1 MASALS
7 SPPAQD
13 QFYQLG
19 GTLKADAPCYVRR
32 KADTDLLKHLHDH
45 QFCYVLTSRQMGKS
59 SLMVQT
65 KTRLSEANTRVVV
78 VDLSKIGQNVTPE
91 QWYYGLLLPMGQE
104 LQLRSELREL
114 WASGDETHRSMGPM
128 QRWMFAIREVILPSV
143 PGNIVVFIDEIDAVR
158 GLPFSTDEFFA
169 GIRQIYNERTIDP
182 ELERITFCLLGVAKP
197 SDLIRNVNTTPF
209 NIGQRIVLTYFT
221 ETEAEPL
228 LAGLGRDEEIARKLL
243 SRILWWTGGHPYLTQ
258 RLCANIAQDYSVT
271 SNADVDRVCSDNFL
285 SSRAREEDNNLIFV
299 RDVVLKKEADRA
311 SLLDLYSHILA
322 GEKIKDD
329 DTSPLVDTLRLAGL
343 VGVRENR
350 LVVRNRIYSHVFDK
364 QWIRNNMPDAEL
376 RRQKR
381 AFYKGLTR
389 AAGVAAVILLIV
401 AVGVVL
407 LQEKTKQLT
416 LRNYASDMREV
427 QEAFDAGNFGIGTSL
442 LKQWMLQVVQPNGK
456 FVLPAER
463 AQGGFEWEWLWSR
476 YSGQSATTYLNH
488 WDEVRSVAISPK
500 GSFVATGGQDSTV
513 RIFDNRQKCVGT
525 QTPSLKD
532 GGCRAAS
539 DTPGC
544 VTDRSTKPPPGTP
557 VIPSPNP
564 CYGLLSVLLV
574 DSMGKYPKDLIDEDF
589 AKPLTLTEPTFDKGK
604 MVEGRSGVDQ
614 AVEKLFKDPKNNRA
628 DQLESNN
635 SDPKHPRPNVL
646 PGVMSV
652 QFSPDGAWLAIA
664 TGSWRSGADLPTGG
678 VGKVYLWSVSDP
690 SRIFAAPTQHKLTI
704 DAVTFNPHPAGPAKI
719 EFATAGS
726 DGDAEFFQIP
736 PGGGT
741 PQEERSGK
749 RTYKRTASIS
759 AGKGMNAA
767 AFSPNGRYYAMVFG
781 DGHMAVKDMLAPDT
795 AKIKI
800 PLLDAS
806 GLMSVAFYDD
816 NKILVGTRDGQILEV
831 DRATLQPYKV
841 ADSGQGLVSSLT
853 VSTDR
858 KILIST
864 GSNATV
870 QVWRL
875 QDHHQQVRQLQ
886 DHGHLEAWDGN
897 LLLGHRLEAYSAA
910 ISPHNELIVSGSADK
925 SVRFWDMQEKMD
937 CRSEKT
943 EDCYPVYAS
952 RPSTYLDAG
961 AVAGVAF
968 SPDGR
973 QLAQIRGVAAKNG
986 ATGHAT
992 PVGFYDLETQQWT
1005 SLPEQNGVGTA
1016 LAYSRDGKY
1025 VATAF
1030 ADKDHSVAL
1039 WNAKPAD
1046 RAPAYVPYSLPIP
1059 HNSIT
1064 GAFTTLAFSPDG
1076 VLAGSGSAKDATTTI
1091 SKAGP
1096 IVLWRPAADGGLP
1109 YRVSEVIVP
1118 SSDKL
1123 NRGGITFSKDG
1134 KMFAACTDNTVEV
1147 WNTSDLYRSSTA
1159 SPRVLDGSETPDG
1172 TGKLL
1177 NNCRSLAFSDDGDW
1191 LAAGTYSGEIAVW
1204 NTQRIWNQSKL
1215 WFTPAWRRLTGDGYW
1230 PIYQDNT
1237 TGIEKPGPVEAQIL
1251 SPPAAGAAINA
1262 IKFSPSIP
1270 GARDGYRPVLAYATS
1285 DAKILLWDVMT
1296 QRPLPPIIVHT
1307 GGVLS
1312 IDFSPNGRCL
1322 ASGSS
1327 DKTLRITPT
1336 ADPDLKGSMD
1346 WIPYGSFWSSCV
1358 DASKPQ

>member
-1 MASALS
+1 
-7 SPPAQD
+7 
-13 QFYQLG
+13 
-19 GTLKADAPCYVRR
+19 
-32 KADTDLLKHLHDH
+32 
-45 QFCYVLTSRQMGKS
+45 
-59 SLMVQT
+59 
-65 KTRLSEANTRVVV
+65 
-78 VDLSKIGQNVTPE
+78 
-91 QWYYGLLLPMGQE
+91 
-104 LQLRSELREL
+104 
-114 WASGDETHRSMGPM
+114 
-128 QRWMFAIREVILPSV
+128 
-143 PGNIVVFIDEIDAVR
+143 
-158 GLPFSTDEFFA
+158 
-169 GIRQIYNERTIDP
+169 
-182 ELERITFCLLGVAKP
+182 
-197 SDLIRNVNTTPF
+197 
-209 NIGQRIVLTYFT
+209 
-221 ETEAEPL
+221 
-228 LAGLGRDEEIARKLL
+228 
-243 SRILWWTGGHPYLTQ
+243 
-258 RLCANIAQDYSVT
+258 
-271 SNADVDRVCSDNFL
+271 
-285 SSRAREEDNNLIFV
+285 
-299 RDVVLKKEADRA
+299 
-311 SLLDLYSHILA
+311 
-322 GEKIKDD
+322 
-329 DTSPLVDTLRLAGL
+329 
-343 VGVRENR
+343 
-350 LVVRNRIYSHVFDK
+350 
-364 QWIRNNMPDAEL
+364 
-376 RRQKR
+376 
-381 AFYKGLTR
+381 
-389 AAGVAAVILLIV
+389 
-401 AVGVVL
+401 
-407 LQEKTKQLT
+407 
-416 LRNYASDMREV
+416 
-427 QEAFDAGNFGIGTSL
+427 
-442 LKQWMLQVVQPNGK
+442 
-456 FVLPAER
+456 
-463 AQGGFEWEWLWSR
+463 
-476 YSGQSATTYLNH
+476 
-488 WDEVRSVAISPK
+488 
-500 GSFVATGGQDSTV
+500 
-513 RIFDNRQKCVGT
+513 
-525 QTPSLKD
+525 
-532 GGCRAAS
+532 
-539 DTPGC
+539 
-544 VTDRSTKPPPGTP
+544 
-557 VIPSPNP
+557 
-564 CYGLLSVLLV
+564 VLLV
-574 DSMGKYPKDLIDEDF
+574 DSIGKYPKDLIDEDF

-992 PVGFYDLETQQWT
+992 PGRILRPGDTAMDVFAGAERRWYCARLLEGREVCGYGLRGQRPQRGPLECEAGRPCAGLCAILATHPPTTPSRAPSLRWRSPRT
-1005 SLPEQNGVGTA
+1005 ESLPD
-1016 LAYSRDGKY
+1016 LA
-1025 VATAF
+1025 
-1030 ADKDHSVAL
+1030 
-1039 WNAKPAD
+1039 
-1046 RAPAYVPYSLPIP
+1046 
-1059 HNSIT
+1059 
-1064 GAFTTLAFSPDG
+1064 
-1076 VLAGSGSAKDATTTI
+1076 
-1091 SKAGP
+1091 
-1096 IVLWRPAADGGLP
+1096 
-1109 YRVSEVIVP
+1109 
-1118 SSDKL
+1118 
-1123 NRGGITFSKDG
+1123 
-1134 KMFAACTDNTVEV
+1134 
-1147 WNTSDLYRSSTA
+1147 
-1159 SPRVLDGSETPDG
+1159 
-1172 TGKLL
+1172 
-1177 NNCRSLAFSDDGDW
+1177 
-1191 LAAGTYSGEIAVW
+1191 
-1204 NTQRIWNQSKL
+1204 
-1215 WFTPAWRRLTGDGYW
+1215 
-1230 PIYQDNT
+1230 
-1237 TGIEKPGPVEAQIL
+1237 
-1251 SPPAAGAAINA
+1251 PP
-1262 IKFSPSIP
+1262 K
-1270 GARDGYRPVLAYATS
+1270 T
-1285 DAKILLWDVMT
+1285 
-1296 QRPLPPIIVHT
+1296 LPPPYPRQARSFS
-1307 GGVLS
+1307 GGRQPME
-1312 IDFSPNGRCL
+1312 DFPI
-1322 ASGSS
+1322 GS
-1327 DKTLRITPT
+1327 LR
-1336 ADPDLKGSMD
+1336 
-1346 WIPYGSFWSSCV
+1346 
-1358 DASKPQ
+1358 